1 MKISDKTN
9 LTGTQRRKL
18 SLGLLLLLISGGIV
32 AGTVI
37 VCSADSLDAVSKSVL
52 TQNLLKTSEV
62 KTIIQIYINAFLPLA
77 AALTIQYICGFSA
90 LGQPLTIA
98 GIIYR
103 GVSTGVSASVFYL
116 MLGIKGFL
124 AILIMLFP
132 FAAVSSVILILG
144 ARESIKFS
152 NMFMNFALNKNVEED
167 KRSGIKLYTVKFIV
181 LIALSL
187 LAAAADSIITYFF
200 TGILLNP

>member
-9 LTGTQRRKL
+9 FTGTQRRKL

-103 GVSTGVSASVFYL
+103 GSFNRCFSVSFLSYAGH
-116 MLGIKGFL
+116 KGL
-124 AILIMLFP
+124 SSNTYN
-132 FAAVSSVILILG
+132 AVSVCGS
-144 ARESIKFS
+144 KFS
-152 NMFMNFALNKNVEED
+152 NFNTGCQRINK
-167 KRSGIKLYTVKFIV
+167 IF
-181 LIALSL
+181 
-187 LAAAADSIITYFF
+187 
-200 TGILLNP
+200 

>member
-37 VCSADSLDAVSKSVL
+37 VCSADSLDAVSKSAL

-77 AALTIQYICGFSA
+77 YAA
-90 LGQPLTIA
+90 
-98 GIIYR
+98 
-103 GVSTGVSASVFYL
+103 
-116 MLGIKGFL
+116 FL
-124 AILIMLFP
+124 HWDN
-132 FAAVSSVILILG
+132 
-144 ARESIKFS
+144 R
-152 NMFMNFALNKNVEED
+152 
-167 KRSGIKLYTVKFIV
+167 
-181 LIALSL
+181 
-187 LAAAADSIITYFF
+187 
-200 TGILLNP
+200 

>member
-18 SLGLLLLLISGGIV
+18 SLGLLLLLMSGGII
-32 AGTVI
+32 AGTI
-37 VCSADSLDAVSKSVL
+37 AVCSADSLDAVNKSAL
-52 TQNLLKTSEV
+52 TQNLLKTSEI
-62 KTIIQIYINAFLPLA
+62 KTIFQIYLNAFVPLA
-77 AALTIQYICGFSA
+77 AALILQYICGFSA

-103 GVSTGVSASVFYL
+103 GVSTGISASIFYL

-144 ARESIKFS
+144 GRESIKFS

-167 KRSGIKLYTVKFIV
+167 KRFGIKLYTVKFIV
-181 LIALSL
+181 LIVLSL
-187 LAAAADSIITYFF
+187 IAAAADSIITYFF

>member
-9 LTGTQRRKL
+9 FTGTQRRKL

-90 LGQPLTIA
+90 LGLKLCTRHSGSFSKFLCCIKSPQ
-98 GIIYR
+98 
-103 GVSTGVSASVFYL
+103 SVL
-116 MLGIKGFL
+116 LK
-124 AILIMLFP
+124 FP
-132 FAAVSSVILILG
+132 FS
-144 ARESIKFS
+144 
-152 NMFMNFALNKNVEED
+152 ALCIP
-167 KRSGIKLYTVKFIV
+167 S
-181 LIALSL
+181 
-187 LAAAADSIITYFF
+187 
-200 TGILLNP
+200 

>member
-1 MKISDKTN
+1 M
-9 LTGTQRRKL
+9 
-18 SLGLLLLLISGGIV
+18 
-32 AGTVI
+32 
-37 VCSADSLDAVSKSVL
+37 
-52 TQNLLKTSEV
+52 
-62 KTIIQIYINAFLPLA
+62 
-77 AALTIQYICGFSA
+77 
-90 LGQPLTIA
+90 TIA

-132 FAAVSSVILILG
+132 FAAVSSVILILRWG
-144 ARESIKFS
+144 ESIKFS
-152 NMFMNFALNKNVEED
+152 NMFMNFALNKKMFEED
-167 KRSGIKLYTVKFIV
+167 KRSGIKFFTVKFIV

-200 TGILLNP
+200 TGIIFKP

>member
-9 LTGTQRRKL
+9 FTGTQRRKL
-18 SLGLLLLLISGGIV
+18 SLGLLLLLMSGGIV
-32 AGTVI
+32 AGTVT
-37 VCSADSLDAVSKSVL
+37 VCSAENLNAVNTSVF
-52 TQNLLKTSEV
+52 TQNLLKTTEE
-62 KTIIQIYINAFLPLA
+62 KTIIQIYLNSFMPLA
-77 AALTIQYICGFSA
+77 AALIVQYLCGFSA

-103 GVSTGVSASVFYL
+103 GVSTGISASIFYL

-132 FAAVSSVILILG
+132 FAAVSSMILILG

-152 NMFMNFALNKNVEED
+152 NMFMSYALNKHVED
-167 KRSGIKLYTVKFIV
+167 DRHSGIKLFTVKFIV
-181 LIALSL
+181 LIVLSL
-187 LAAAADSIITYFF
+187 LAAAADSLITYFF
-200 TGILLNP
+200 MGILLNP

>member
-1 MKISDKTN
+1 MPNIEKYYEKKNNKSYSNEFEAECIKKILCLLEKN
-9 LTGTQRRKL
+9 LTDNNSHKSIGIITFYDAQVKLIEEKLINNGYYKQFGHITL
-18 SLGLLLLLISGGIV
+18 SLIHIFISGGIV

-103 GVSTGVSASVFYL
+103 GVSTGVSA
-116 MLGIKGFL
+116 
-124 AILIMLFP
+124 
-132 FAAVSSVILILG
+132 VSYTHLDVYK
-144 ARESIKFS
+144 RQP
-152 NMFMNFALNKNVEED
+152 EELWD
-167 KRSGIKLYTVKFIV
+167 CL
-181 LIALSL
+181 
-187 LAAAADSIITYFF
+187 
-200 TGILLNP
+200 

>member
-132 FAAVSSVILILG
+132 FSAVSSVILILG

-152 NMFMNFALNKNVEED
+152 NMFMNFALNKNV
-167 KRSGIKLYTVKFIV
+167 
-181 LIALSL
+181 
-187 LAAAADSIITYFF
+187 
-200 TGILLNP
+200 

>member
-9 LTGTQRRKL
+9 FTGTQRRKL

-77 AALTIQYICGFSA
+77 AALTIR
-90 LGQPLTIA
+90 
-98 GIIYR
+98 IY
-103 GVSTGVSASVFYL
+103 AA
-116 MLGIKGFL
+116 FL
-124 AILIMLFP
+124 HWDN
-132 FAAVSSVILILG
+132 
-144 ARESIKFS
+144 R
-152 NMFMNFALNKNVEED
+152 
-167 KRSGIKLYTVKFIV
+167 
-181 LIALSL
+181 
-187 LAAAADSIITYFF
+187 
-200 TGILLNP
+200 

>member
-9 LTGTQRRKL
+9 FTGTQRRKL

-98 GIIYR
+98 GIIS
-103 GVSTGVSASVFYL
+103 VS
-116 MLGIKGFL
+116 
-124 AILIMLFP
+124 
-132 FAAVSSVILILG
+132 
-144 ARESIKFS
+144 
-152 NMFMNFALNKNVEED
+152 
-167 KRSGIKLYTVKFIV
+167 YTH
-181 LIALSL
+181 LTLP
-187 LAAAADSIITYFF
+187 T
-200 TGILLNP
+200 T